1 MVEFNRHSI
10 ALLQK
15 IKRIAKD
22 EQGCAIHYDSP
33 TLEDDLRNLVKS
45 GVSEELLALIEEVL
59 PTQEPPA
66 QDVPGRTY
74 RGATQLID
82 DRSRIGTSTKVYR
95 GRIVSG

>member
-15 IKRIAKD
+15 IKRAAKE
-22 EQGCAIHYDSP
+22 EQGFAIHYDSP
-33 TLEDDLRNLVKS
+33 TLEEDLRNLVKS
-45 GVSEELLALIEEVL
+45 GVSEELLALIESFL

-66 QDVPGRTY
+66 QDLPSRSY
-74 RGATQLID
+74 RGASQLID
-82 DRSRIGTSTKVYR
+82 DRSRIGSTTRVYR